1 MLRIFLSLIFA
12 TSIFGTFSAKAE
24 TELWGDFDGV
34 TLRVKLIGGG
44 QYENLYNEVIPWW
57 EENTGG
63 KIEIVTQKNHFEL
76 DKEIKKDM
84 LQAIWISALLLITQ
98 ALLLNMAIF
107 ILT

>member
-1 MLRIFLSLIFA
+1 MLRLLLTLAFLFSLFS
-12 TSIFGTFSAKAE
+12 SISVKAE
-24 TELWGDFDGV
+24 TELWGDYSGV

-76 DKEIKKDM
+76 DKKLKKI
-84 LQAIWISALLLITQ
+84 LHLAILISV
-98 ALLLNMAIF
+98 
-107 ILT
+107 